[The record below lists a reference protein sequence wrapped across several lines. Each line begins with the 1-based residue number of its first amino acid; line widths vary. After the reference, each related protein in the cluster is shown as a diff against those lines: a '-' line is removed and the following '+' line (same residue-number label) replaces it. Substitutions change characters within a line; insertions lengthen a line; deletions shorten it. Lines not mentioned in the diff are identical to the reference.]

1 MAAQV
6 VDGEKIMKKSNGI
19 ADLPGS
25 EPTLEEC
32 IKTHL
37 MKVQADKRWKQE
49 DGDKSDRERVKRRA
63 LIAAALDAIFE
74 HGFHEVG
81 PEGIEVEVISEKD
94 VWSDLAIAR
103 RDFHHDAQLLDN
115 GERATGCLR
124 PVDKESIVPESAIGA
139 ERELMIIWLAVIE
152 LWDENRDQNLFKNRS
167 GIMIAAAEATAG
179 APKSYNSNR
188 SYIKSGKRFTSHEV
202 NFNNELIAMA
212 KAAGIGAEGENYSP
226 FQTLFAAAKARSA
239 SRLPRKFSAE
249 NMKG

>member
-1 MAAQV
+1 
-6 VDGEKIMKKSNGI
+6 MKKSNGT

-25 EPTLEEC
+25 EQSLEKRIETYL
-32 IKTHL
+32 K
-37 MKVQADKRWKQE
+37 KVQADERWKQ
-49 DGDKSDRERVKRRA
+49 DDKDKSDRERVKRRA

-74 HGFHEVG
+74 HGFPEVG

-103 RDFHHDAQLLDN
+103 QDFQHDAQLLDN

-124 PVDKESIVPESAIGA
+124 PVDKESVVPKSAIGA

-152 LWDENRDQNLFKNRS
+152 LWDKSRDQNLFKNRS

-179 APKSYNSNR
+179 KPKSYKTNR
-188 SYIKSGKRFTSHEV
+188 SYIKRGKRFTSHEV
-202 NFNNELIAMA
+202 NFYNDLIAMA
-212 KAAGIGAEGENYSP
+212 KAGGTGAEGEKYSP

-239 SRLPRKFSAE
+239 DRYPQKFSAE
-249 NMKG
+249 TLKG